1 MYTAVARARAGS
13 VIDDATQTPKGLSV
27 VSSPVTQIIL
37 NDDTLLKAFKPSEVC
52 DRASISQRHLERL
65 IARGEIRPVPST
77 MGKGK
82 QRLIPALELA
92 KFLYGDAVV
101 VGGV

>member
-1 MYTAVARARAGS
+1 MSA
-13 VIDDATQTPKGLSV
+13 
-27 VSSPVTQIIL
+27 PVTQIIL

-52 DRASISQRHLERL
+52 ERASISQRHLERL
-65 IARGEIRPVPST
+65 IARGELRPVPST

-92 KFLYGDAVV
+92 KFLYGDAVAV
-101 VGGV
+101 VGGGSNAK